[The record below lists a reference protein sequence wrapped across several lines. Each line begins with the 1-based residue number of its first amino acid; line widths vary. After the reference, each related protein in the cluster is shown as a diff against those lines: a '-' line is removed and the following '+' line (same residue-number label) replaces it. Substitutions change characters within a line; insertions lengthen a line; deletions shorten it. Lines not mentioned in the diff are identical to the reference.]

1 LGNLLAVA
9 DKKPK
14 PNYSNAWREAREL
27 VWQHRN
33 RLAVGLALMLVN
45 RLAGLVLPWSSRYLI
60 DRVVGQRQADLLGV
74 IAFAVGAATI
84 VQSLSSFGLSQILGV
99 AAQRAITDMR
109 KSIQAFV
116 LRLPIAYFDSTKTGI
131 LISRIMTDA
140 EGIRNLVGTGLV
152 QLLGGLVTAA
162 IALGVLFWLNWKLT
176 SLSILVLALFGGG
189 MAYAF
194 ARLRPLFR
202 ERGKLNAEVTGRLA
216 ETLGGIRIVKAY
228 RSERSERLVFARGA
242 HSLFRNVA
250 TTMTGISGVGA
261 FAQFIIGAI
270 SIVMILIGGRAVLSQ
285 SMTLGQL
292 VQYVFFVGLVALPLI
307 NIASIGTQIT
317 EAFAGLDRIYELRRM
332 TTEDAE
338 DASRKPLDMV
348 RGDVVFEHVTFA
360 YKPGVPVLKDV
371 SFRAP
376 AGSTTALVGSSGSG
390 KSTLVSLVLAF
401 SRPERGRV
409 LVDARDLNTVRLA
422 DYRTQLGVVLQDN
435 FLFDGT
441 IAENIAFARPHA
453 TRAEIQAV
461 ARIAHCDEFVD
472 QFDEKYDTV
481 VGERGVK
488 LSGGQRQ
495 RISIARAILAD
506 PRILV
511 LDEATSSLDSESEAK
526 IQDGLRALRRGR
538 TTFVIA
544 HRLSTIRSADQILV
558 LEGGEI
564 VERGTHE
571 ELLIAN
577 GRYKQLYDKQYN
589 FERDRF
595 INPGEDFTPEPAEE
609 DVAMPPVT
617 PPSRL

>member
-1 LGNLLAVA
+1 
-9 DKKPK
+9 
-14 PNYSNAWREAREL
+14 
-27 VWQHRN
+27 
-33 RLAVGLALMLVN
+33 MLVN

-109 KSIQAFV
+109 KSLQAFV

-261 FAQFIIGAI
+261 FAQLVIGAI
-270 SIVMILIGGRAVLSQ
+270 SIVMILVGGRAVLAG
-285 SMTLGQL
+285 SMTLGQF

-317 EAFAGLDRIYELRRM
+317 EAFAGLDRIHELRRM

-338 DASRKPLDMV
+338 DAQ
-348 RGDVVFEHVTFA
+348 
-360 YKPGVPVLKDV
+360 
-371 SFRAP
+371 RAP
-376 AGSTTALVGSSGSG
+376 RSEERREG
-390 KSTLVSLVLAF
+390 KECATL
-401 SRPERGRV
+401 
-409 LVDARDLNTVRLA
+409 
-422 DYRTQLGVVLQDN
+422 
-435 FLFDGT
+435 
-441 IAENIAFARPHA
+441 
-453 TRAEIQAV
+453 
-461 ARIAHCDEFVD
+461 C
-472 QFDEKYDTV
+472 
-481 VGERGVK
+481 
-488 LSGGQRQ
+488 
-495 RISIARAILAD
+495 
-506 PRILV
+506 
-511 LDEATSSLDSESEAK
+511 
-526 IQDGLRALRRGR
+526 
-538 TTFVIA
+538 
-544 HRLSTIRSADQILV
+544 
-558 LEGGEI
+558 
-564 VERGTHE
+564 
-571 ELLIAN
+571 
-577 GRYKQLYDKQYN
+577 
-589 FERDRF
+589 
-595 INPGEDFTPEPAEE
+595 
-609 DVAMPPVT
+609 
-617 PPSRL
+617 